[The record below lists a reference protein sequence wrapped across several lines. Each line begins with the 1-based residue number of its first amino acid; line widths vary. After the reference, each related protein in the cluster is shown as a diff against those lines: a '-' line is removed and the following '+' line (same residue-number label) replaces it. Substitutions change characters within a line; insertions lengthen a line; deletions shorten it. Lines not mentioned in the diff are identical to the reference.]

1 MVNAPSRS
9 IATDAG
15 TDTEYGLTVIS
26 ENEEKTCASHGK
38 SLNKRKAIGRDR
50 AQFAILDSQK
60 SGREMPIIFR
70 YGRSC
75 ICTANPDQ
83 HRTGARKNSGRL
95 FAA

>member
-1 MVNAPSRS
+1 MVNAPSTS

-15 TDTEYGLTVIS
+15 IDTEYGLTVIS

-60 SGREMPIIFR
+60 SGKDTPIFFR
-70 YGRSC
+70 YGKSC
-75 ICTANPDQ
+75 ICTAKPDQ
-83 HRTGARKNSGRL
+83 HRTGARKKSGR
-95 FAA
+95 

>member
-1 MVNAPSRS
+1 MVNAPSTS

-60 SGREMPIIFR
+60 SGKDTPIFFR
-70 YGRSC
+70 YGKSC
-75 ICTANPDQ
+75 ICTAKPDQ
-83 HRTGARKNSGRL
+83 HKTGARKKSGR
-95 FAA
+95 

>member
-60 SGREMPIIFR
+60 SVRDTPIFFR
-70 YGRSC
+70 YGKSC
-75 ICTANPDQ
+75 ICTAKPDQ
-83 HRTGARKNSGRL
+83 HKTGARKKSGK
-95 FAA
+95 